1 MREDLQG
8 INDELLVLRRAQLI
22 LNTSNAATYEERKAV
37 ANAVM
42 SRLREAELLEEEPAA
57 DNA

>member
-8 INDELLVLRRAQLI
+8 INDELIVLRKAQLI
-22 LNTSNAATYEERKAV
+22 LNTSNAASYEERKQV

-42 SRLREAELLEEEPAA
+42 KRLREAELLEEET
-57 DNA
+57 D